1 MEIATF
7 LNNFIEQLDDTDAST
22 INAETKFRDIDEW
35 DSLTSLSIIAMVDEE
50 YAVKLTGEDFRN
62 SQTIQDLF
70 DVVKSRVN

>member
-1 MEIATF
+1 MEIGTF

-70 DVVKSRVN
+70 EVVKSRVN